1 MAFEILCCESVAMSL
16 RKKNKDMMMLQAFTW
31 QEFLIAALVLSV
43 LWYAGVGLL
52 FYRSEISGFLSGRG
66 RTAEPLAHGWADQVD
81 ELEVDLMGVAAG
93 ESGVSILEAD
103 EFSFVPRESVDRALD
118 PLGDLADVQEEIKS
132 ICSVLEM
139 EDGTKA
145 DFFAL
150 FAMIRE
156 KYPKVFAYGIRAELA
171 EFIVEHLPFELSEDE
186 LAGLLD

>member
-1 MAFEILCCESVAMSL
+1 
-16 RKKNKDMMMLQAFTW
+16 MMLQVFTW

-52 FYRSEISGFLSGRG
+52 FYRGEILGFLSGRG
-66 RTAEPLAHGWADQVD
+66 KSSEPLAHSWQDQVD
-81 ELEVDLMGVAAG
+81 ELELDLMGGVAG
-93 ESGVSILEAD
+93 ESGVSVLEAD
-103 EFSFVPRESVDRALD
+103 EFSFVPRESVDRDLD
-118 PLGDLADVQEEIKS
+118 PLGDLADVQDEIKG

-139 EDGTKA
+139 ENGTRA

-156 KYPKVFAYGIRAELA
+156 KYPKVFEGGVRVELA

>member
-1 MAFEILCCESVAMSL
+1 MSW
-16 RKKNKDMMMLQAFTW
+16 RNKIKDMMMLQSFTW
-31 QEFLIAALVLSV
+31 QEFLLAALVLSV

-52 FYRSEISGFLSGRG
+52 FYRGEISGFLSGRG
-66 RTAEPLAHGWADQVD
+66 KSSEPLGHSWADQVD
-81 ELEVDLMGVAAG
+81 ELEVDLMGAAVG
-93 ESGVSILEAD
+93 ESGVSVLEAD
-103 EFSFVPRESVDRALD
+103 EFSFVPRESVDRSLD

-156 KYPKVFAYGIRAELA
+156 KYPKVFATGLRTELA

>member
-1 MAFEILCCESVAMSL
+1 
-16 RKKNKDMMMLQAFTW
+16 MMMLNALTW
-31 QEFLIAALVLSV
+31 QEFLLAALVLSV

-52 FYRSEISGFLSGRG
+52 FYRGEISGFLSGRG
-66 RTAEPLAHGWADQVD
+66 KSVEPLAHSWEDQVD
-81 ELEVDLMGVAAG
+81 ELEADLVGATAG
-93 ESGVSILEAD
+93 ESGVSVLEAD
-103 EFSFVPRESVDRALD
+103 EFSFVPRKSVDRSLD
-118 PLGDLADVQEEIKS
+118 PLGDLADVQQEIKS
-132 ICSVLEM
+132 ICLVLEM

-156 KYPKVFAYGIRAELA
+156 KYPKVFVGGVRVELA